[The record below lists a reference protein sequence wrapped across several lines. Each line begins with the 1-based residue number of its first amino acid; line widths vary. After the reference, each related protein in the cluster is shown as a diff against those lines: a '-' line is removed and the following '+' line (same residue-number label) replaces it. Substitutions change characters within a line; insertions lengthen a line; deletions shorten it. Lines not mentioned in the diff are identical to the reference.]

1 MPNPNG
7 IMTTLQ
13 QLKQLIESSSD
24 AELKSQALTLITTAE
39 TEASGLGEE
48 KAALLRKRD
57 ELLGKL
63 AKFKKF
69 EAHADVDIDE
79 LLQIKARY
87 ESMDSESK
95 SKYQDLYEKDKTAF
109 EKRLEQIEKERAQ
122 EKLDRENEQKTLA
135 AEKLKTATILELS
148 KPEYNVFDPEQ
159 LFMLVGSQIRLS
171 EAGKLVSGDEYK
183 EVAIA
188 DFLGGLK
195 DQPRYQ
201 NQFKANGANGSGST
215 PSQGSGGSGTVNP
228 WKKESFNL
236 TQQGRLMRE
245 NPTLAASMKAAAGV
259 K

>member
-1 MPNPNG
+1 MS
-7 IMTTLQ
+7 TLEK
-13 QLKQLIESSSD
+13 LKQLIEASSD
-24 AELKSQALTLITTAE
+24 AELKTQAAALIATAE
-39 TEASGLGEE
+39 TEVTGLSDE

-63 AKFKKF
+63 NKYKKF
-69 EAHADVDIDE
+69 DAHPDVDIDE
-79 LLQIKARY
+79 LLQIKDRY
-87 ESMDSESK
+87 ENLDSESK
-95 SKYQDLYEKDKTAF
+95 SKYQDLYEKDKTDFA
-109 EKRLEQIEKERAQ
+109 KRLEQIEKERAQ
-122 EKLDRENEQKTLA
+122 ERLDRENEQKTLA
-135 AEKLKTATILELS
+135 AEKLKTATILEFS

-159 LFMLVGSQIRLS
+159 LFMLIGPQIRFS
-171 EAGKLVSGDEYK
+171 EAGKLISGDEYK
-183 EVAIA
+183 EVAIS
-188 DFLGGLK
+188 DFLTGLK

-236 TQQGRLMRE
+236 TQQGRMMRE

>member
-1 MPNPNG
+1 
-7 IMTTLQ
+7 MTIQ
-13 QLKQLIESSSD
+13 QLKQLIEGSSD
-24 AELKSQALTLITTAE
+24 AELKSQALTLISSI
-39 TEASGLGEE
+39 EADVSTVTGLQEE

-79 LLQIKARY
+79 LLQIKDRY
-87 ESMDSESK
+87 ENLDSESK
-95 SKYQDLYEKDKTAF
+95 SKYQDLYDKDKTAF
-109 EKRLEQIEKERAQ
+109 EKRLAQIEQERAQ
-122 EKLDRENEQKTLA
+122 ERLDRENEQKTLA

-171 EAGKLVSGDEYK
+171 ESGKLISGDEYK
-183 EVAIA
+183 EVAIS
-188 DFLGGLK
+188 DFLSSLK
-195 DQPRYQ
+195 EQPRYQ

-228 WKKESFNL
+228 WKRESFNL
-236 TQQGRLMRE
+236 TLQGKLIKE